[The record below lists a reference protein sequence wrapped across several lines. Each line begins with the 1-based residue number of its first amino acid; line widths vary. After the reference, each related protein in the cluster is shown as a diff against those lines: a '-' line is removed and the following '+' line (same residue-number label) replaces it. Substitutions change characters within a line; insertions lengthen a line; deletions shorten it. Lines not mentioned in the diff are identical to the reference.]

1 MPRKSKGP
9 YIDTNKHGIYE
20 IRWTDHG
27 RSRCR
32 STGTQDFQQAQK
44 ILANFILLKDR
55 DAALESAN
63 GKGPLLVCE
72 AVGDPEDGSD
82 PTASY
87 WHEHVLR
94 HVIGVETQRYAARK
108 INQHFGHLAIKDIQ
122 QTDIDSYVDA
132 RRAGRIGRPSKDG
145 TIARELP
152 VLTAAINHAIRN
164 KRLAADHAPIIKLPP
179 ASDPKD
185 RWLTHEEADR
195 LLAAALQSPAPK
207 GKLPRIYKFV
217 VLALATWSRK
227 TALVTI
233 TKKQIDLE
241 NRMIYLNPHG
251 RRQTKKRRPPVPIA
265 DWALP
270 IIKRMMDEAPGE
282 SLLGHTG
289 SIRTAFSSAVKRAGL
304 PGVTPHTLRHTG
316 ATWAAQAGV
325 SLEDIGGVLGDDI
338 RTVYKTYL
346 HHCPEHLRKAVN
358 AVRRAA

>member
-1 MPRKSKGP
+1 MP
-9 YIDTNKHGIYE
+9 
-20 IRWTDHG
+20 
-27 RSRCR
+27 
-32 STGTQDFQQAQK
+32 
-44 ILANFILLKDR
+44 
-55 DAALESAN
+55 SAN
-63 GKGPLLVCE
+63 GNGPLLVKE
-72 AVGDPEDGSD
+72 AVGDPEEGSD
-82 PTASY
+82 ATASY

-94 HVIGVETQRYAARK
+94 NVIGVDTQRYAARK
-108 INQHFGHLAIKDIQ
+108 INQHFGHLAIRDIQ
-122 QTDIDSYVDA
+122 QSDIDAYIDA
-132 RRAGRIGRPSKDG
+132 RRAGRLGRPSKDG

-164 KRLAADHAPIIKLPP
+164 KRLSADDAPRFKLPP

-185 RWLTHEEADR
+185 RWLAHEEADR

-227 TALVTI
+227 TALVTLR
-233 TKKQIDLE
+233 KDQVDLA

-270 IIKRMMDEAPGE
+270 IITRMMDEADGIY
-282 SLLGHTG
+282 LLGDIG
-289 SIRTAFSSAVKRAGL
+289 SIRTAFASATKRANL
-304 PGVTPHTLRHTG
+304 KGVTPHTLRHTG

-358 AVRRAA
+358 AIRKAA